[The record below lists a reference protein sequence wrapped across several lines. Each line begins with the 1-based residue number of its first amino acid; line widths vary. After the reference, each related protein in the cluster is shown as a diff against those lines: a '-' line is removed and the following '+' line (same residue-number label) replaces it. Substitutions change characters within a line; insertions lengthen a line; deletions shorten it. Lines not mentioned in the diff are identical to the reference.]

1 MKKNNKYKK
10 KRVGPAFQ
18 SQKVATVE
26 CEIKFY
32 MSHGTK
38 VDFYLGWLQLSKS
51 TRGKNL
57 VLSSLVT

>member
-10 KRVGPAFQ
+10 NVSAPLF

-38 VDFYLGWLQLSKS
+38 VDFCLGWLQPSKS

-57 VLSSLVT
+57 LLSSLVT